1 MRCFLFISIRDHLI
15 EFGCFQHQ
23 RFLTVTSCRQNLQG
37 IQITAFFFISVQD
50 RFDTDGCIQNIR
62 TGISFKRCKSFNIKN
77 IIFGCLVGQ
86 VSVFDCRKSY
96 NFCSR
101 SCIFFFDAAVVHDF
115 FIHFFVD
122 ITNQIFQTHH
132 TAFSCLERFPV
143 FSVHGTKTKERQFG
157 IIFYHTCF
165 FGTAEYLNKMHLL
178 TFVYHIHDLIRI
190 VFFHTFHDSSKVCG
204 RIQSSTIRF

>member
-50 RFDTDGCIQNIR
+50 RFDTNGCIQNIR

-96 NFCSR
+96 DFCSR
-101 SCIFFFDAAVVHDF
+101 SCITPPSLVLNGFPSFPFMVPKPRNVSLVSSF
-115 FIHFFVD
+115 TIP
-122 ITNQIFQTHH
+122 
-132 TAFSCLERFPV
+132 AFLAQRN
-143 FSVHGTKTKERQFG
+143 T
-157 IIFYHTCF
+157 
-165 FGTAEYLNKMHLL
+165 
-178 TFVYHIHDLIRI
+178 
-190 VFFHTFHDSSKVCG
+190 
-204 RIQSSTIRF
+204 